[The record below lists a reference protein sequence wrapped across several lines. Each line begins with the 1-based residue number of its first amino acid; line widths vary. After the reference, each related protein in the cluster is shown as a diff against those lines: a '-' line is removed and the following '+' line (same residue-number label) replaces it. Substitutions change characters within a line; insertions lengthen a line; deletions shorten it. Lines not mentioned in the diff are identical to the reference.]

1 MQPGQTRHSRGAAS
15 QSIVTQQIRDANG
28 WCGCCWVHCQT
39 LCAVYDKPE
48 PMVTDHHYQRPRDL
62 DGGGLVLAYGGRY
75 SERLTA
81 GGGWSGSW
89 MSETWGI
96 ASPWVTG

>member
-1 MQPGQTRHSRGAAS
+1 
-15 QSIVTQQIRDANG
+15 
-28 WCGCCWVHCQT
+28 
-39 LCAVYDKPE
+39 
-48 PMVTDHHYQRPRDL
+48 MVTDHHYQRPRDL